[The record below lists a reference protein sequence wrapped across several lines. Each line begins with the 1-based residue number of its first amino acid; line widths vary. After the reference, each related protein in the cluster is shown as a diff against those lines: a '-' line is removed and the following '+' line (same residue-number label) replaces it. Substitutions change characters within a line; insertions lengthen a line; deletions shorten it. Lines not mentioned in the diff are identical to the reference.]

1 MTGQPS
7 GTTRAPKL
15 STGGLST
22 GLAMALDT
30 GLRAFFCAC
39 LLLLPL
45 YPVAEQ
51 REPRS
56 AGVGME
62 ASPPPLLEASSRLA
76 AGGGLERRSGLPVTP
91 GSWRTVLGVWDHAPE
106 PAPALPDLARVP
118 RAAFGRW
125 QLEGG

>member
-1 MTGQPS
+1 MTGRFDAS
-7 GTTRAPKL
+7 SAPQT
-15 STGGLST
+15 SAPRRSAPGSR
-22 GLAMALDT
+22 T

-45 YPVAEQ
+45 YPVAEKREQ
-51 REPRS
+51 RG

-76 AGGGLERRSGLPVTP
+76 AGGGLERRLGLPAAP
-91 GSWRTVLGVWDHAPE
+91 GSWRTVVGVWHNAPS
-106 PAPALPDLARVP
+106 PAPVPPDLARAP